1 MAIVLADRNLFGK
14 PIKTTTMPVYMD
26 RHDVSEKVTATH
38 LTELHQLDLDI
49 QHKFHC
55 RTLTH
60 WFDEKRKAAFCLVEA
75 PCKQAI
81 VDMHME
87 AHGDLPGQIIEVD
100 PAEVKSYLGR
110 LSEKEPSDDAVMN
123 QSLQSAF
130 RVLMMI
136 GVDEGIT
143 EQDAVPELVRMD
155 LLKEL
160 FPRYYG
166 RIAKVTKNS
175 FLIAFPNA
183 TQTMLCALEIY
194 SRLAEEHDDLNLP
207 EIELKTGISAGL
219 PVTGATGL
227 FEEARKEANALFYIS
242 EGNIAISPEVKSLY
256 EDENPGVYL
265 EQDFFVTLSQSDQK
279 FLVPLMDYL
288 DETWQNP
295 YLRVEDLER
304 GLGYSKSQLYRKIVS
319 LLGETPNN
327 FIKNYRLRKALKRI
341 RRHSES
347 ITEIA
352 GNTGFKSP
360 SYFAKCFQKRYG
372 ILPSVYMQQGIA

>member
-1 MAIVLADRNLFGK
+1 MTAAELA
-14 PIKTTTMPVYMD
+14 
-26 RHDVSEKVTATH
+26 
-38 LTELHQLDLDI
+38 ELHQLDLEI
-49 QHKFHC
+49 EHKYHC

-60 WFDEKRKAAFCLVEA
+60 WLNEKHKAAFCLIEA
-75 PCKQAI
+75 PCKQAL
-81 VDMHME
+81 VDLHMA
-87 AHGDLPGQIIEVD
+87 AHGELPVQISEVD
-100 PAEVKSYLGR
+100 PAEVKCYLGR
-110 LSEKEPSDDAVMN
+110 LTDKAPSDDSIMN
-123 QSLQSAF
+123 QAQQSAF

-136 GVDEGIT
+136 GVDEGT
-143 EQDAVPELVRMD
+143 VEQETGPIVYLD
-155 LLKEL
+155 LLKNS
-160 FPRYYG
+160 FPKYYG
-166 RIAKVTKNS
+166 RIAKVAKNS
-175 FLIAFPNA
+175 FLVAFPNA
-183 TQTMLCALEIY
+183 TQTILCALEIY
-194 SRLAEEHDDLNLP
+194 SRLAQESEELNLH

-219 PVTGATGL
+219 PLAGGDSL
-227 FEEARKEANALFYIS
+227 FEESRKEANALFYVS

-256 EDENPGVYL
+256 ENENQGVYL
-265 EQDFFVTLSQSDQK
+265 EHDFFVTLSQSDQR

-295 YLRVEDLER
+295 YLRVEDLEK
-304 GLGYSKSQLYRKIVS
+304 GLGYSKSQLYRKIVA

-372 ILPSVYMQQGIA
+372 VLPSVYMQQGIA